1 MNYYNK
7 TIIHELALLSN
18 DFLRSGM
25 LLILLRI
32 IVDRIGRLLVGDSLG
47 RYGGSSG
54 CRVGIDSDGR
64 GAQRGCSEIQRGHG
78 SEAIQTVLRC

>member
-7 TIIHELALLSN
+7 TIIHELALLSI

-32 IVDRIGRLLVGDSLG
+32 IVDRIGRLLVGDSLE
-47 RYGGSSG
+47 RYGGSSE